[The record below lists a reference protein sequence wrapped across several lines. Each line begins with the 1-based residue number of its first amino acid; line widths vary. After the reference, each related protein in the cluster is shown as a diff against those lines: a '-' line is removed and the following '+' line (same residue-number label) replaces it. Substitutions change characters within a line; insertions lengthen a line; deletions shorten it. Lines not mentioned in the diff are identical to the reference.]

1 MMKIWA
7 VKVAYYYSDEAP
19 RDTLECDVKL
29 CANKKAAI
37 DELNRIIRDDW
48 TSTIPDE
55 NSVDGEKLLA
65 DCRGAQEDPDSRK
78 YSYWYYAKDGMLAWS
93 IYTDGHGY
101 KGEVVQ
107 LEVVK

>member
-1 MMKIWA
+1 MKIWA

-29 CANKKAAI
+29 CSSKTAAI

-48 TSTIPDE
+48 TTTIPDE

-65 DCRGAQEDPDSRK
+65 DCRGAQEDPDTRK
-78 YSYWYYAKDGMLAWS
+78 YSDWYYAEDGMLAWS
-93 IYTDGHGY
+93 MFSDGHGY
-101 KGEVVQ
+101 RGEVVQ
-107 LEVVK
+107 LEITK